1 MRSGFPSLTSWC
13 SMAPVRSSLPLGL
26 LILSC
31 AAPPPPKPLPPRPM
45 ERSSVDVLLRHRGEL
60 SLSDDQVTRLEAL
73 DERRE
78 LDAAALRAQLKD
90 LRAARAKTGKDVAA
104 GVTSPRGSAAGG
116 MGGARGGMGGMGGG
130 GMSGGGMSGGGM
142 GRHGGGGPSGGAGR
156 PGHEQDEVERIH
168 QRLDDLDTRAF
179 LDAQTEIMTEG
190 QRPAAEKLAS
200 AYRAALFDFR
210 TAMRQ
215 RHGDQDD

>member
-1 MRSGFPSLTSWC
+1 
-13 SMAPVRSSLPLGL
+13 MALVRFSLPLGL
-26 LILSC
+26 LIFSC

-78 LDAAALRAQLKD
+78 SDAASLRAQLKE

-116 MGGARGGMGGMGGG
+116 MGGARGGMGGMGGA
-130 GMSGGGMSGGGM
+130 GMSGGGM
-142 GRHGGGGPSGGAGR
+142 GKHGGGGPSGGAGR